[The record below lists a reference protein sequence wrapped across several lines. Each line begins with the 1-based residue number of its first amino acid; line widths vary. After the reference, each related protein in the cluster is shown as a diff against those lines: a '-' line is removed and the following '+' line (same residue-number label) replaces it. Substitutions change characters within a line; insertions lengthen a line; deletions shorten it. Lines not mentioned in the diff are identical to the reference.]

1 MTMFEWILVINLF
14 ITLYLAYTNWSTQR
28 QLEELEEIFAMQAEI
43 IGRFIRK
50 IANEKVESGEWTE
63 HETF

>member
-1 MTMFEWILVINLF
+1 MTIFEWILVVNLVLG
-14 ITLYLAYTNWSTQR
+14 LYLAYVTYKTASDLED
-28 QLEELEEIFAMQAEI
+28 LEEAFVMQAEI

-50 IANEKVESGEWTE
+50 ITAEKVEAGEWTE

>member
-1 MTMFEWILVINLF
+1 MTIFEWILVGNLF
-14 ITLYLAYTNWSTQR
+14 ITLYLAYVTYKTASDLED
-28 QLEELEEIFAMQAEI
+28 LEEAFVMQAEI

-50 IANEKVESGEWTE
+50 IAAEKVEAGEWTE